1 MNTSV
6 VILNSYTAAKKAA
19 RYLSSVKI
27 PARVEKISGFKGG
40 CAYGVRTAEE
50 PEKVCR
56 MLAVIGVSCR
66 GSVSDGQGK
75 GGG

>member
-6 VILNSYTAAKKAA
+6 VLLNSYTAAKKAA

-27 PARVEKISGFKGG
+27 PARVEKISGLKGG

-66 GSVSDGQGK
+66 GSSGGREK

>member
-6 VILNSYTAAKKAA
+6 VLLNSYTAAKKAA

-27 PARVEKISGFKGG
+27 PARVEKVSGLKGG

-50 PEKVCR
+50 PEKGNR
-56 MLAVIGVSCR
+56 SKLSWFGR
-66 GSVSDGQGK
+66 RQGERRRLNDIFR
-75 GGG
+75 

>member
-27 PARVEKISGFKGG
+27 PAKVEKVSGFRGG

-66 GSVSDGQGK
+66 GSSGGREK

>member
-6 VILNSYTAAKKAA
+6 VLLNSYTAAKKAA

-27 PARVEKISGFKGG
+27 PARVEKVSGLKGG

-56 MLAVIGVSCR
+56 MLAVIGLNCR
-66 GSVSDGQGK
+66 GTAGGREK

>member
-1 MNTSV
+1 MHTSV
-6 VILNSYTAAKKAA
+6 VLLNSYTAAKKAA

-27 PARVEKISGFKGG
+27 PARVEKVSGLKGG

-66 GSVSDGQGK
+66 GSAGGREK